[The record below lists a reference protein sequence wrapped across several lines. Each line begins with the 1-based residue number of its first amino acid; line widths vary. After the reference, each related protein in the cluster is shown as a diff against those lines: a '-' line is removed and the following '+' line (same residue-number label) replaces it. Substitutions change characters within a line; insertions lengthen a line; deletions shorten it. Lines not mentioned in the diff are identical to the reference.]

1 MISSFSTPNKQYE
14 LYTEKYICNKFG
26 LSEFFAK
33 NMNDDLFLKGSS
45 VLDVGCGAGPLGI
58 FLADQFECI
67 VRGIDLNPQACFCC
81 KKNIL
86 KYMLEN
92 KFKVFHKDFSKM
104 VLENDELSK
113 YDFIVANP
121 PIDNHVK
128 KETITRYS
136 ENDYE
141 NLDDESFAYLTNS
154 WHTEDGRD
162 LVDYIFLYALDHLNA
177 NGSVVMVVCLMD
189 CDSIDYVIE
198 KGNKYSFEVRSIID
212 GEILPESI
220 GAELITKKP
229 IKTFLVQFSRR

>member
-113 YDFIVANP
+113 YDFIVANSW
-121 PIDNHVK
+121 DNHCIHLK
-128 KETITRYS
+128 
-136 ENDYE
+136 YE
-141 NLDDESFAYLTNS
+141 GYPLIEEFFVTE
-154 WHTEDGRD
+154 TEDGRYI
-162 LVDYIFLYALDHLNA
+162 VDQYT
-177 NGSVVMVVCLMD
+177 
-189 CDSIDYVIE
+189 
-198 KGNKYSFEVRSIID
+198 
-212 GEILPESI
+212 
-220 GAELITKKP
+220 AEEYDTIYYDEH
-229 IKTFLVQFSRR
+229 